1 MSRTTPR
8 LIAVAA
14 ACAAA
19 AALPAAAQAFNP
31 QPDPPG
37 VVAKVVNPGVI
48 AGFNPQPDP
57 PGVVRIGIGLIPPD
71 PYRTASPAPS
81 AGR

>member
-1 MSRTTPR
+1 MSRMTPR

-19 AALPAAAQAFNP
+19 AVLPAAAQAFNP

-48 AGFNPQPDP
+48 AGLNPQPLP
-57 PGVVRIGIGLIPPD
+57 PGVLRTAPASIPPD
-71 PYRTASPAPS
+71 PYRTAAPAQG
-81 AGR
+81 ARR

>member
-1 MSRTTPR
+1 MTPR
-8 LIAVAA
+8 LVAVAA

-37 VVAKVVNPGVI
+37 VVAKVADPGVI
-48 AGFNPQPDP
+48 VALNPQPLP
-57 PGVVRIGIGLIPPD
+57 PGVRTGAGLVPPD
-71 PYRTASPAPS
+71 PYHAASPAQG